1 MARVFSDR
9 IVVSI
14 DIGTTKICVLV
25 AHHLDNGRV
34 EIIGIGKTPS
44 DGLKKGVV
52 VDVAKTIHSIKVAVK
67 EAEIMAGIEIESAY
81 IGISGGHISATNS
94 HGVVPLKK
102 GEIRQK
108 DIDAALEAAKAIPVA
123 EGQQILHT
131 LPQYFIIDGAHHV
144 QSPLGMHGIR
154 LELMAHI
161 ILGSIASVQN
171 LVKCCESAGVKVKDI
186 ILEQLASAHAVLG
199 SDERELG
206 IAVLDIGG
214 GTSDL
219 AIYQHGCIRHTMV
232 LPVAGNHFTNDVAIG
247 LRTTLKDAERIK
259 VKYGSACFDLLG
271 NDEIIEVDMVH
282 GDQKH
287 TVLASEL
294 SEILHARALEIL
306 RLVHKEIA
314 QRKLQSLMPAGL
326 VITGGGSLL
335 PGMKELGQRIFN
347 VPVRIGYP
355 RLEFDLP
362 QSLASPMYA
371 TAYGLVMYALRKNEQ
386 MPTDKMVDSW
396 SGRIVGRMKS
406 WVSDFF

>member
-34 EIIGIGKTPS
+34 DIIGIGKAAS

-52 VDVAKTIHSIKVAVK
+52 VDIAKTIYSIKAAVK
-67 EAEIMAGIEIESAY
+67 EAEIMTGLAIESAH
-81 IGISGGHISATNS
+81 IGISGGHINSINS

-102 GEIRQK
+102 GEIRSI
-108 DIDAALEAAKAIPVA
+108 DIDAVIEAAKAIPIQ

-131 LPQYFIIDGAHHV
+131 LPQYFVIDGVHQV
-144 QSPLGMHGIR
+144 QSPLGMHGVR

-161 ILGSIASVQN
+161 ILGSIASVHN
-171 LVKCCESAGVKVKDI
+171 LIKCCETAGIKVKDI
-186 ILEQLASAHAVLG
+186 ILEQLASAHAVL
-199 SDERELG
+199 SDDERELG
-206 IAVLDIGG
+206 VAVLDIGG

-219 AIYQHGCIRHTMV
+219 AIYQYGNIRHTMV

-259 VKYGSACFDLLG
+259 ISHGYACYDTLVK
-271 NDEIIEVDMVH
+271 DELIEVAMMH
-282 GDQKH
+282 GDQKQ
-287 TVLASEL
+287 TVLTSDLAA
-294 SEILHARALEIL
+294 IVHARAQEIL
-306 RLVHKEIA
+306 RLVHEEITK
-314 QRKLQSLMPAGL
+314 RKLLHFMPSGL

-335 PGMKELGQRIFN
+335 PGMKDLGERMFN
-347 VPVRIGYP
+347 MPVRIGYP
-355 RLEFDLP
+355 RLEFALP
-362 QSLASPMYA
+362 QLLTSPIYA
-371 TAYGLVMYALRKNEQ
+371 TGYGLIMYALKKNEAK
-386 MPTDKMVDSW
+386 PVGTVHNSW
-396 SGRIVGRMKS
+396 SGAILGRMKS